1 MIVRLISRWRGPKR
15 LYWDDA
21 FAGLAAILVLITASL
36 WQWAARDIYYF
47 LELYAGL
54 VAVEADYPTR
64 LFRGLKASLIVEL
77 FFYTSLFLVKMS
89 FLLFFRRLG
98 SHVRGQKLFWWPA
111 FALSVV
117 SYLVSV
123 GDVEYHCL
131 VNTTVAYLESYCTS
145 QDAIHFTTTTLIA
158 NCVLDV
164 LSDFSSKRKTPI
176 QVTYSGITSHC
187 SC

>member
-1 MIVRLISRWRGPKR
+1 MILRLISRWRGPGR

-21 FAGLAAILVLITASL
+21 CAGVAAVLVLITAAL
-36 WQWAARDIYYF
+36 WQWAAADIYYF
-47 LELYAGL
+47 LNLDAGL
-54 VAVEADYPTR
+54 VPLEADFPIR
-64 LFRGLKASLIVEL
+64 LLRGLKASLVVEL

-98 SHVRGQKLFWWPA
+98 SHVRGQKYIWWPV
-111 FALSVV
+111 FALAVV

-131 VNTTVAYLESYCTS
+131 VNASVAHLETYCSS
-145 QDAIHFTTTTLIA
+145 QDAINFTTTTLIA

-164 LSDFSSKRKTPI
+164 LSDFASKMKLHSKLP
-176 QVTYSGITSHC
+176 
-187 SC
+187 